1 MQTMKN
7 LKEIVDKID
16 KNFVKKNA
24 SKVQEKDIVNVFEK
38 ADEIEEKFSNNGLLK
53 RFIKDGKLLIEV
65 IKDYRAGMYK
75 KIPYWVIG
83 AIVFTLIYV
92 LNPMDAV
99 FDLIPGIGHLDDA
112 AVIGICLY
120 LIEQELLDYK
130 KWKSTTSS

>member
-1 MQTMKN
+1 MKN
-7 LKEIVDKID
+7 IKKILEKID
-16 KNFVKKNA
+16 KNYLRDNA

-38 ADEIEEKFSNNGLLK
+38 ANEIERKFSDNGPLH
-53 RFIKDGKLLIEV
+53 RFINDGKLLINV
-65 IKDYRAGMYK
+65 IKDYRNGMYK

-92 LNPMDAV
+92 LNPIDAI

-112 AVIGICLY
+112 AIIGICLY
-120 LIEQELLDYK
+120 LIEQELLDYQ